1 MNVLRVKMPLAWK
14 FEVNRASTFWV
25 IQFCVYLLDEN
36 KLKTVPHLLNNR
48 VEFTPHRWC

>member
-1 MNVLRVKMPLAWK
+1 
-14 FEVNRASTFWV
+14 
-25 IQFCVYLLDEN
+25 LDEN